1 MQDNIIVFP
10 EPPADDTVKLV
21 TRALPVSLTSLIGRE
36 REVQAIHA
44 LLSRPDVRLLT
55 LTGTGGVGKTRLALQ
70 VATELLADF
79 PDGVFFVSL
88 APISDPTLVIP
99 TIAQTFALKETAAR
113 LPRDLLKAALGE
125 KHMLLM
131 LDNFEQVL
139 AAALH
144 LTDLLTSCP
153 HLTVLVTSRAT
164 LHVQGE
170 HEFPVPPLTLPNLNQ
185 PPPTEVLSGYT
196 AVALFVSR
204 AQATKPAFQLTA
216 TNAHVVAEICARLD
230 GLPLA
235 IELAAARV
243 KVLSPQVLLARLEH
257 RLQVLTQGSVDQPE
271 RQQTLRN
278 TLAWSYDLLSPQE
291 QRLFRHLTAFVG
303 GFTLEAVEDVCKT
316 LGDETM
322 HTLEDVAS
330 LLDKNLVQ
338 QAVQEREEEPRFV
351 LLETIR
357 EFGLEALAASGET
370 ETIRQA
376 HAAYYLGLA
385 EQAEPEWEGHKQAVW
400 SERLKQEHDNVRA
413 AMVWSLQRGETGS
426 DWELALRLGG
436 ALRRFWQVRGYLSE
450 GRAFLEKVLTG
461 SVGIVSAGHV
471 KALIAMG
478 HVAVIQDDYDRV
490 EAVCKESLPLCQ
502 QLGDTWNTARTL
514 YLLGWI
520 AWLKGDL
527 APARA
532 LMEQTLAL
540 FKQVDDKSFI
550 AWSLMYLGMIAGRQG
565 NYAEG
570 RIFFEES
577 IARQRVLGNKRGTA
591 FAICGY
597 ALMLLAFHHDAA
609 MVRPLLEES
618 LALFREVGDKWGD
631 AAASMLL
638 GQVALQRGDVTTAR
652 TLANASV
659 RAVVRL
665 GIVGL

>member
-55 LTGTGGVGKTRLALQ
+55 LTGTGGVGKTRL
-70 VATELLADF
+70 
-79 PDGVFFVSL
+79 
-88 APISDPTLVIP
+88 
-99 TIAQTFALKETAAR
+99 
-113 LPRDLLKAALGE
+113 
-125 KHMLLM
+125 
-131 LDNFEQVL
+131 
-139 AAALH
+139 ALH

-385 EQAEPEWEGHKQAVW
+385 EQAEPEWEGPKQAVW

-450 GRAFLEKVLTG
+450 GRAFLEQVLAR
-461 SVGIVSAGHV
+461 SAGIVSAGRV

-478 HVAVIQDDYDRV
+478 HIAVVQSDYDRV
-490 EAVCKESLPLCQ
+490 EAACKESLILCQ
-502 QLGDTWNTARTL
+502 KLGDTVGSASTL

-520 AWLKGDL
+520 AWMRGDL
-527 APARA
+527 VSARS
-532 LMEQTLAL
+532 LIEQTVEL
-540 FKQVDDKSFI
+540 FKQIGDKTGI
-550 AWSLMYLGMIAGRQG
+550 AWSFMHLAITVGRQG
-565 NYAEG
+565 DYAKG
-570 RIFFEES
+570 RTLFEENL
-577 IARQRVLGNKRGTA
+577 ARQRELGNKRGIA
-591 FAICGY
+591 FSLCNFTQ
-597 ALMLLAFHHDAA
+597 MLFVSQHDAA
-609 MVRPLLEES
+609 MVRSLLEES
-618 LALFREVGDKWGD
+618 LALFREIGDKWGV
-631 AAASMLL
+631 ASASMF
-638 GQVALQRGDVTTAR
+638 R
-652 TLANASV
+652 
-659 RAVVRL
+659 
-665 GIVGL
+665 